1 MAVCCLVR
9 IGQRE
14 GDRSS
19 FGGVV
24 DAMNDNSS
32 MNIPAVRFV
41 NKMILDAVEANA
53 SEIQFD
59 ASGGGLMVAFVADGA
74 VAEVARPP
82 EELTARI
89 LNRVRVM
96 AQVGIYG
103 AGNPVEGEIKLR
115 LSPDEVDRFR
125 VTDSPNRLVIRN
137 EGAT

>member
-1 MAVCCLVR
+1 
-9 IGQRE
+9 
-14 GDRSS
+14 
-19 FGGVV
+19 
-24 DAMNDNSS
+24 MNDNSS